1 MGEQSLMRFILTSV
15 ISLCLL
21 FANSVYAYDYTIRSD
36 FSNWT
41 ASNGF
46 GTCHPYTQSK
56 PCISDGT
63 YAGVDAGNVV
73 FAYTTDTI
81 GATITLESAAQ
92 NSSGTYYLSLDA
104 MVGPYT
110 ASNQSTKYETLAIT
124 VYLKNQSGGT
134 IATKT
139 FSQNITNTTM
149 DTYVLELGSFSGV
162 YSMTT
167 YISGKDGGYWNG
179 NYGAVVSAG
188 SVLLSDYDPTAAT
201 PSYSS
206 APTNDQL
213 NLRTTT
219 RGITHSGNGIYI
231 QQSGDNLDLDVQQH
245 GNDNLV
251 AGTGTTSQ
259 SISNAVVSGDYNT
272 VNITQG
278 TATNKSDNN
287 VLLFGINGDH
297 NSLTVS
303 QGDYNG
309 DTGGHRAIID
319 ITGGYNTIGLT
330 QYNIG
335 FGNGQ
340 FADINVSGNSNTVS
354 STQRETDKMLF
365 VDVNGNSNSI
375 TTDQKDSG
383 EHFLD
388 ITVTNNQTVGVTQQG
403 SGDHA
408 ATINLSGYSST
419 LNLNQNS
426 STDQTYSINQNC
438 LTSTGCGTTSVTQQ

>member
-1 MGEQSLMRFILTSV
+1 MRFILTSV

-383 EHFLD
+383 QHFLD